1 MKSSRLPIAAAVA
14 LVVAA
19 VVGCAGTS
27 SGGSVR
33 ADSASTTRDA
43 AAATPRRQLGI
54 DMDFYTYPGYDVTP
68 GAAADVAYAQSLG
81 ANALSVS
88 FPYFVSGP
96 KARSVY
102 GTTSTP
108 TPAQLAIIA
117 QDAEQAGLYFSIRPL
132 LDQRTLKKGG
142 RVYWKPVDLPALFAS
157 YEKFLRPYAQMA
169 QRYHIQEIIIGTE
182 FDEFYNSPYWGKLAA
197 YLRRY
202 YRGTFGFSNNWN
214 VPVTRRVK
222 SGVVQLVD
230 AYPIMKLNDNASPRT
245 LTGSWD
251 DYLRRYQR
259 GTVLSE
265 VGIAAL
271 SGAYRAPYNASP
283 NGEPLKPYIQERW
296 FTAACD
302 AVANSRDGGI
312 YFWVLNVGQ
321 PLNVPPTKS
330 TPAAWV
336 DGPGATAIAA
346 CFKHLS

>member
-1 MKSSRLPIAAAVA
+1 MTSSRLSLAAAFA

-19 VVGCAGTS
+19 VVGCADTS
-27 SGGSVR
+27 GAR
-33 ADSASTTRDA
+33 ADSAPTARDQS
-43 AAATPRRQLGI
+43 ATAKRQLGI
-54 DMDFYTYPGYDVTP
+54 DMDFYTYPGYNVAP
-68 GAAADVAYAQSLG
+68 GAAADVAYVQSLG

-96 KARSVY
+96 KAKSVH
-102 GTTSTP
+102 GNAATP

-117 QDAEQAGLYFSIRPL
+117 KDAEDAGLYFSIRPL
-132 LDQRTLKKGG
+132 LDQRTLGKGG

-169 QRYHIQEIIIGTE
+169 QHYHIQAIIIGAE
-182 FDEFYNSPYWGKLAA
+182 FDEFYNSPQWGKLAS

-202 YRGTFGFSNNWN
+202 YHGTLAYSNNWD
-214 VPVTRRVK
+214 VRFTRRVK
-222 SGVVQLVD
+222 SGGVVQLLD

-245 LTGSWD
+245 LTASWD
-251 DYLRRYQR
+251 AYLRRYP
-259 GTVLSE
+259 GSTVLSE

-283 NGEPLKPYIQERW
+283 NGKPLKPYIQERW

-312 YFWVLNVGQ
+312 YFWVVNVGQ
-321 PLNVPPTKS
+321 PLNVPPTES
-330 TPAAWV
+330 DPAAWV
-336 DGPGATAIAA
+336 DGPGATAVTA
-346 CFKHLS
+346 CFKHLR